1 VFQIR
6 LSSGVPKLRNFLF
19 YWLPPLL
26 WMVLIFSASADR
38 DSYRHSSTLFE
49 PLLHWLFPSLS
60 QAHVELIHHAFRK
73 AGHLTEFAILAAFFW
88 RAIRQPGKNHFS
100 AWNWAEAGLALAIVF
115 LYAGSDELHQVFV
128 ATRTAQVSDVMID
141 TAGGAIGLLL
151 LWLGGKIFKYW

>member
-1 VFQIR
+1 M
-6 LSSGVPKLRNFLF
+6 PKLRNFLF

-26 WMVLIFSASADR
+26 WMVLVFSASADR

-73 AGHLTEFAILAAFFW
+73 AGHLTEFAILALLFW

-100 AWNWAEAGLALAIVF
+100 PWNWAEAGLSLAMVF
-115 LYAGSDELHQVFV
+115 LYAGTDELHQVFV
-128 ATRTAQVSDVMID
+128 ATRNAQVSDVMID
-141 TAGGAIGLLL
+141 TIGGGIGLLL
-151 LWLGGKIFKYW
+151 LWLGGIIFKRW